1 MGAVIPDLI
10 KLVWQKSNQKGITM
24 NDITKSLLNLYGF
37 KVLDVRG
44 INPVEVKVDYIAP
57 IMCPSCGSQVL
68 RKKDQ
73 KERRI
78 RHVSIGSRALIL
90 ILKTIKFCCAA
101 CKKYFWQRFQG
112 VLPRMRNTE
121 SFREQIA
128 DLHHKGITAK
138 DLGLDH
144 HLGHATVTRWYIH
157 YLERKN
163 LELKG
168 AAMPKI
174 LGIDEHF
181 FTKRR
186 GYATTLCN
194 LRTHRV
200 FDVVLGRSEA
210 SLEGFF
216 RRCKGKDNVQVAVMD
231 LSETY
236 RNIIRKFLPKAMI
249 VADRFHVVRL
259 VNHHFMATWKLL
271 DPEGRRSIGLTK
283 LMRQHEW
290 NLRPDKHQKLQRYL
304 AHYPALQVIYDFKQ
318 DLCRMLLLKRQN
330 QQQFQRIIPQF
341 LAKIQALQFSIFPP
355 LVTLGNT
362 LQSWQEEIL
371 RMLRFTKTN
380 GITEGFHNKM
390 EMMSRRAFGFRNF
403 ENYRLKVRVACA

>member
-1 MGAVIPDLI
+1 
-10 KLVWQKSNQKGITM
+10 M
-24 NDITKSLLNLYGF
+24 NDIANSVLNLSGF
-37 KVLDVRG
+37 KVVEMTGVR
-44 INPVEVKVDYIAP
+44 PVEVQVEYVGLP
-57 IMCPSCGSQVL
+57 ECPSCGSRSL

-78 RHVSIGSRALIL
+78 RHVSIGNRAMIL
-90 ILKTIKFCCAA
+90 ILKTIKFCCSE

-121 SFREQIA
+121 AFREQVS

-138 DLGLDH
+138 DLGVDH
-144 HLGHATVTRWYIH
+144 GLGHATVTRWYIH
-157 YLERKN
+157 YLERRN

-168 AAMPKI
+168 AALPKI

-181 FTKRR
+181 FTRRR

-216 RRCKGKDNVQVAVMD
+216 RRCKGKENVQVAVMD
-231 LSETY
+231 LSENY
-236 RNIIRKFLPKAMI
+236 RNIIRKFLPKAKI
-249 VADRFHVVRL
+249 VADRFHVIRL
-259 VNHHFMATWKLL
+259 ANHHFMATWKLI

-290 NLRPDKHQKLQRYL
+290 NLTPDKHRKLQRYL
-304 AHYPALQVIYDFKQ
+304 VEHPALKAIYDFKQ
-318 DLCRMLLLKRQN
+318 ELCQLLLLKRQN
-330 QQQFQRIIPQF
+330 QRQFKRLIPTF
-341 LAKIQALQFSIFPP
+341 LAKISLLQTSHFTP

>member
-1 MGAVIPDLI
+1 
-10 KLVWQKSNQKGITM
+10 M
-24 NDITKSLLNLYGF
+24 NNITKSLLNLYGF
-37 KVLDVRG
+37 KVLDIEG
-44 INPVEVKVDYIAP
+44 INPIEVKVDYTEPTI
-57 IMCPSCGSQVL
+57 CPSCGSNAL

-78 RHVSIGSRALIL
+78 RHVGMGSRAMIL
-90 ILKTIKFCCAA
+90 ILKTFKFCCGF

-121 SFREQIA
+121 AFKEYIA
-128 DLHHKGITAK
+128 ELHHKGITAK
-138 DLGLDH
+138 DLGLEQC
-144 HLGHATVTRWYIH
+144 LGHATVTRWYMN

-168 AAMPKI
+168 AALPKV

-181 FTKRR
+181 FTRRR

-194 LRTHRV
+194 LRSHRV

-236 RNIIRKFLPKAMI
+236 RNIISKFLPKAKI
-249 VADRFHVVRL
+249 VADRFHVIRL
-259 VNHHFMATWKLL
+259 VNQRFLDAWKLI
-271 DPEGRRSIGLTK
+271 DPKGRRSIGLTK
-283 LMRQHEW
+283 LMRLHEW
-290 NLRPDKHQKLQRYL
+290 NIKPDKQRNLQRYL
-304 AHYPALQVIYDFKQ
+304 VHHPALKVIYEFKQ
-318 DLCRMLLLKRQN
+318 ELCKLLLLKRQN
-330 QQQFQRIIPQF
+330 ARQFRLIIPKF
-341 LAKIQALQFSIFPP
+341 MANIRMLQASHFSP
-355 LVTLGNT
+355 LVSLGNT
-362 LQSWQEEIL
+362 LQNWQEEIL